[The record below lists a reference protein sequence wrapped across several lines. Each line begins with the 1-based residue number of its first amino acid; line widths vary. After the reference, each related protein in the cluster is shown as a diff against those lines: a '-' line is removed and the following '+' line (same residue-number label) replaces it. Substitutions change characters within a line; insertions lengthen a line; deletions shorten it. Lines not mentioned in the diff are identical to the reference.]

1 MPPASAISAAAAA
14 RSLRLA
20 SRLTPKSAPLPR
32 GFELSAV
39 STGVKKNAA
48 LDLALIHSTQP
59 CTAAASFT
67 QNLFQAAPVRV
78 SRTILDTTGGTGIR
92 TVAVNSGCANA
103 CTGVEGDKDAQTMV
117 DLACEA
123 VGAPKGAGLVLSTGV
138 IGQRLQ
144 MEKIKAGLVKAGK
157 GLGNGDEGALKSAA
171 TAIMTTDTFP
181 KYLSRALTLPESGV
195 RFTLAGMCK
204 GAGMIHPNMKVH
216 DPTTA
221 SATRPL
227 HATMLGVLMTDAPLT
242 APAAT
247 SALSHA
253 LGDSF
258 NCISV
263 DGDTSTNDTIVLLAN
278 GLAAPKTTTMSA
290 ADTATF
296 ATHLR
301 TFARDLAAM
310 IVWDGEGATKFVS
323 VRVTAPTEPAARA
336 IASSIATSPLVKTAL
351 YGQDANWGRI
361 LCAVGYASVPG
372 GVALDAGAVSLK
384 VRSNGGELKLV
395 ENGQPKY
402 PIDEAV
408 ASKILAEEEI
418 EIVVDMGMGSKAQ
431 ANYYTCDFS
440 DEYVH
445 INADYRS

>member
-32 GFELSAV
+32 GFELAAV
-39 STGVKKNAA
+39 STGVKKSAA
-48 LDLALIHSTQP
+48 LDLALIHSTAP

-78 SRTILDTTGGTGIR
+78 SRAVLDATQGTGIR

-103 CTGVEGDKDAQTMV
+103 CTGVEGDKDAQKMV

-144 MEKIKAGLVKAGK
+144 MEKIKAGLIKAGK
-157 GLGNGDEGALKSAA
+157 GLGNGEESALKSAA

-195 RFTLAGMCK
+195 GFTLAGMCK

-221 SATRPL
+221 TRPL
-227 HATMLGVLMTDAPLT
+227 HATMLGVLMTDAPLA
-242 APAAT
+242 APSAT
-247 SALSHA
+247 SALAHA

-278 GLAAPKTTTMSA
+278 GLAAPNTAMSA
-290 ADTATF
+290 TDTVAF

-361 LCAVGYASVPG
+361 LCAVGYASVPDG
-372 GVALDAGAVSLK
+372 AKLDAGAVSLT

-402 PIDEAV
+402 PIDETV

-418 EIVVDMGMGSKAQ
+418 EIVVDMGLGSKAQ